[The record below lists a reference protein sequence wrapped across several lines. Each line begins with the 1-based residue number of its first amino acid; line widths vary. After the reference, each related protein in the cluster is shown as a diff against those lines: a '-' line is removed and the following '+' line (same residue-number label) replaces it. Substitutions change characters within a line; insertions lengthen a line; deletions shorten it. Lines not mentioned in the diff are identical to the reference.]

1 MSRGKLRRLRALFA
15 LLAPP
20 VLFGCSDG
28 GTLPGREE
36 PAQPSVRIAANVGGT
51 QVTAVVVEVTA
62 PDIPVALTYNLTVTD
77 GVATGTLT
85 VPAGSGRT
93 ITVRA
98 FDAKGVETHRGT
110 ATIAVSEGTNPTV
123 SITLTPPLGGVA
135 IQVQVGSR
143 VIVVTPADSA
153 VTAGDTLRFTARV
166 QDAAGNTIPGAVRW
180 TTSNPVLAP
189 IDSAGL
195 VTAAR
200 EGAVEVVATHQ
211 GVAAYARLAIRPRA
225 AEGFVAKSV
234 VAGAS
239 HSCALTPEGAAYCWG
254 ANQWG
259 QLGRGTTSPSGT
271 ATPVPAAVAG
281 GHSFTALSAA
291 GEQTCGLTAAGAAYC
306 WGYNGQGQLGDGTTE
321 HRSAPVAVSGGH
333 VFTQVSVGWGFAC
346 GLDGDGA
353 AHCWG
358 RNSNGE
364 LGAATATTCL
374 NGNTV
379 MNCSR
384 TPVRVS
390 GTVRFARMDA
400 GFWSACG
407 LTSAGAAYCWGDNAY
422 GQLGDGTLNRASAP
436 VPVKSDLRFTHIS
449 TGSVR
454 TCAIAAQTQAA
465 YCWGYDTGGGLGNN
479 NGPPS
484 STPVPVSGGLRF
496 ASIEVS
502 SENSILAHTCAV
514 TPEGAAYCWG
524 SNESGELGSL
534 PGTATC
540 TFSDVARACAP
551 VPTPVS
557 GGLVFRAVAAGLSHV
572 CAVTTS
578 DVPYCWGANGAGQAG
593 SAAGNASYAPQR
605 VTGG

>member
-1 MSRGKLRRLRALFA
+1 MHRGKLRRLRALAA
-15 LLAPP
+15 LLAAP

-36 PAQPSVRIAANVGGT
+36 PAKPSVRIAANVGGT

-62 PDIPVALTYNLTVTD
+62 PDIPVALTFNLTVTD

-98 FDAKGVETHRGT
+98 FDAGAVETHRGT

-123 SITLTPPLGGVA
+123 SIQLTPLLGGVA

-153 VTAGDTLRFTARV
+153 VTTGDTLRFTARV
-166 QDAAGNTIPGAVRW
+166 QDAAGNTVPGAVRW

-189 IDSAGL
+189 IDSLGL

-211 GVAAYARLAIRPRA
+211 GVAAHARLAIRPRPA
-225 AEGFVAKSV
+225 AGFLAKSA
-234 VAGAS
+234 VAGDS
-239 HSCALTPEGAAYCWG
+239 HSCALTPAGAPYCWG
-254 ANQWG
+254 TNELG
-259 QLGRGTTSPSGT
+259 QLGRGTTTPLGA
-271 ATPVPAAVAG
+271 ATPVPAPVAG
-281 GHSFTALSAA
+281 GHTFTALSAA

-306 WGYNGQGQLGDGTTE
+306 WGYNGYGQLGDGTTM
-321 HRSAPVAVSGGH
+321 HRSVPVAVSGGH
-333 VFTQVSVGWGFAC
+333 VFTQLSVGWAFAC
-346 GLDGDGA
+346 GLTADGA
-353 AHCWG
+353 AYCWG
-358 RNSNGE
+358 RNRTGE
-364 LGAATATTCL
+364 LGAATTTTCPD
-374 NGNTV
+374 GAGV
-379 MNCSR
+379 ADCSR
-384 TPVRVS
+384 TPLPVS
-390 GTVRFARMDA
+390 GGLRFTRIAT

-407 LTSAGAAYCWGDNAY
+407 LTSTGTAYCWGDNSH

-449 TGSVR
+449 AGPVR
-454 TCAIAAQTQAA
+454 TCAIAAETQAA
-465 YCWGYDTGGGLGNN
+465 YCWGSDELGGLGTGGG
-479 NGPPS
+479 PSS

-502 SENSILAHTCAV
+502 SEHSPAHVCAV

-524 SNESGELGSL
+524 SSEWGELGSL
-534 PGTATC
+534 PGAETCAYQGAPRPCATVPRR
-540 TFSDVARACAP
+540 VA
-551 VPTPVS
+551 
-557 GGLVFRAVAAGLSHV
+557 GDLVFRAVSPGLSHT
-572 CAVTTS
+572 CAVTTD
-578 DVPYCWGANGAGQAG
+578 DVPYCWGGNYFGQAG
-593 SAAGNASYAPQR
+593 RSSGRAVYTPHR
-605 VTGG
+605 VTVQ